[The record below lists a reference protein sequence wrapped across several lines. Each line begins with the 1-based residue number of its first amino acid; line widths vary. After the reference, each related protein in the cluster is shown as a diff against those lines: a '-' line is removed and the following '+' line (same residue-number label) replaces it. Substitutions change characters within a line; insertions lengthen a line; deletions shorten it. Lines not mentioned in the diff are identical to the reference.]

1 MHHPH
6 TRSPAVSH
14 SIPSPLAKFLLAL
27 ALLGPSIAAQAQQG
41 MSEEQLRLMMQGAA
55 QMQACFA
62 NLDQA
67 ELEAMGTQ
75 AEAVQGEL
83 KALCA
88 AGERDQA
95 QTRAVDFAREFADSE
110 TLKQMRECGDIAR
123 AMIPQVLNYV
133 DENVDN
139 SEGSTHVCDNL

>member
-1 MHHPH
+1 MFNPI
-6 TRSPAVSH
+6 S
-14 SIPSPLAKFLLAL
+14 PSPVKSLLAL
-27 ALLGPSIAAQAQQG
+27 ALVGLSFAAQAQQG

-62 NLDQA
+62 NVDQA

-75 AEAVQGEL
+75 AEAVQQEL

-110 TLKQMRECGDIAR
+110 TLNQMRECGDIAR

-133 DENVDN
+133 EENVDN

>member
-1 MHHPH
+1 MFKAISI
-6 TRSPAVSH
+6 SPVKS
-14 SIPSPLAKFLLAL
+14 LLAL
-27 ALLGPSIAAQAQQG
+27 ALVGLSFAAQAQQG
-41 MSEEQLRLMMQGAA
+41 MSEEQMRLLMQGAA

-62 NLDQA
+62 NVDQA

>member
-41 MSEEQLRLMMQGAA
+41 MSEEQQRLMMQGAA

-88 AGERDQA
+88 AAERDQ
-95 QTRAVDFAREFADSE
+95 RSE
-110 TLKQMRECGDIAR
+110 ERRVGKG
-123 AMIPQVLNYV
+123 
-133 DENVDN
+133 
-139 SEGSTHVCDNL
+139 GSSRR